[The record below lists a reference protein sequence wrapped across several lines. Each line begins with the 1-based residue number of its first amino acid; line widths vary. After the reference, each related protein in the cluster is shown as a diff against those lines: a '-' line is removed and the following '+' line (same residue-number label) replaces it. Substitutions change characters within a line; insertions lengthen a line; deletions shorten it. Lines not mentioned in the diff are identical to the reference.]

1 MTRKRKKRT
10 PARCVADAATPP
22 RPRQTVRRSVRQ
34 SVRQSVR
41 RPWRP
46 RWPWGPGP
54 VETVVIVVVV
64 TVVVA
69 VAAVLVEAGL
79 SAQAALELATGGLL
93 LGLRLRRE
101 RA

>member
-10 PARCVADAATPP
+10 PARCVADAVTAP
-22 RPRQTVRRSVRQ
+22 RPRQTM
-34 SVRQSVR
+34 RQSVR
-41 RPWRP
+41 RPRRP

-69 VAAVLVEAGL
+69 AAAVLVEAGL

>member
-10 PARCVADAATPP
+10 PARCVADAVTAP
-22 RPRQTVRRSVRQ
+22 RPRQ

-41 RPWRP
+41 RSVRRP
-46 RWPWGPGP
+46 RRPRRPWGPGP

-69 VAAVLVEAGL
+69 AAAVLVEAGL

>member
-34 SVRQSVR
+34 SVR

-46 RWPWGPGP
+46 RRPWGPGP

-69 VAAVLVEAGL
+69 AAAVLVEAGL